1 MNAVI
6 LEVQRDHRP
15 SLSDEGQ
22 RPVLHL
28 RKQYAVELDAQCFCV
43 IVHCVHVIRI
53 VWFLVDRFQNLS
65 CLWIHT
71 LRELHE

>member
-22 RPVLHL
+22 RPVLHV

-43 IVHCVHVIRI
+43 IVHGVHIICI
-53 VWFLVDRFQNLS
+53 VWFLADRFQQRS
-65 CLWIHT
+65 CLWIYTLHE
-71 LRELHE
+71 LRE